1 MKKTTTF
8 RQSALVG
15 APGMASGFVP
25 SIANAIKI
33 SVNLR
38 NVDIK
43 IYGFTGS
50 QWELLHDT
58 DGLTNSY
65 VTDVVH
71 QKYYFESKTGVEQ
84 TVSASFLSSDSRNIE
99 QPRFGVSRDTRKLHD
114 IEEVPLYNSED
125 AGKFLTVMSDGSL
138 AWLLETE
145 SYIVETEGGEEG
157 GGAQPT
163 AGNITGLEE
172 DVGLTLHGNA
182 QLIGGVL
189 HVDGTTGTYASLP
202 HSTDYDRES
211 GDLSISMWF
220 KASSLPN
227 NWNAALVSK
236 MGSGWDGY
244 IAGISTMAADDGSG
258 NMTGGGL
265 QTTSW
270 VGGSNPSANN
280 RAAPAGGIPL
290 DTWHHVTYV
299 MPATG
304 DYKMYFN
311 GVEIHSYVPTAR
323 NTSTTGELRIGTWFN
338 NSYSGYFNGQID
350 GLSFTKSVKSA
361 QDILNEYNA
370 GSPS

>member
-1 MKKTTTF
+1 MKKQKF
-8 RQSALVG
+8 MKLSAFTSDPDLG
-15 APGMASGFVP
+15 NSFTAPVSHNGE
-25 SIANAIKI
+25 I
-33 SVNLR
+33 SVVFAGN
-38 NVDIK
+38 DISIHGWDGSAWTT
-43 IYGFTGS
+43 IYTWNSLDKQFTFDNTYQNYFLKSLTGS
-50 QWELLHDT
+50 E
-58 DGLTNSY
+58 
-65 VTDVVH
+65 
-71 QKYYFESKTGVEQ
+71 ES
-84 TVSASFLSSDSRNIE
+84 I
-99 QPRFGVSRDTRKLHD
+99 GVSFFSTSRYAGSTPSLAGIDRDVKLYD
-114 IEEVPLYNSED
+114 IDEVPIYTASDE
-125 AGKFLTVMSDGSL
+125 GKFLTIMSDGSL
-138 AWLLETE
+138 AWLAESE
-145 SYIVETEGGEEG
+145 SYIVESEGGDG

-189 HVDGTTGTYASLP
+189 HVDGTAGTYASLP

-361 QDILNEYNA
+361 QDILDEYNA